1 MSEMLKYSID
11 SINVFKLFSII
22 HIFEPV
28 PSFNKILTEKW
39 DGHKIKN
46 GWDATIYKCGLGS
59 YDRYPETDKMHNA
72 HNL

>member
-1 MSEMLKYSID
+1 MLKYSTD
-11 SINVFKLFSII
+11 SSAFKLFSII

-46 GWDATIYKCGLGS
+46 GWDATIYKFGLGS
-59 YDRYPETDKMHNA
+59 YDRYAETEN
-72 HNL
+72 NSS

>member
-1 MSEMLKYSID
+1 MSKMLKYSID
-11 SINVFKLFSII
+11 SNAFKLFSII

-46 GWDATIYKCGLGS
+46 GWDATIYKFGLGS
-59 YDRYPETDKMHNA
+59 NDRYVETENIMQV
-72 HNL
+72 NL